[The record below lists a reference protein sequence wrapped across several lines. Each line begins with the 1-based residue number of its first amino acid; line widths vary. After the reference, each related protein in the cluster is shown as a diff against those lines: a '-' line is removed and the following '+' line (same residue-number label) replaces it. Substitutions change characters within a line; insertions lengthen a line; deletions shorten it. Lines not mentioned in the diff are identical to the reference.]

1 MKRQIVLIASLVA
14 GLIAA
19 LLTST
24 YISSKNAELKEK
36 EENLNVEMNI
46 SLVTTR

>member
-24 YISSKNAELKEK
+24 YISGKNAELKEK
-36 EENLNVEMNI
+36 EAAIIVALKHFK
-46 SLVTTR
+46 LF